1 MHFVNLCRFRL
12 SLLWNKQFKKILLFS
27 NFREFDDGKTT
38 RTLQIG
44 DAERI
49 KYKAKVAYDVT
60 IYTGD
65 VAQAGTG

>member
-1 MHFVNLCRFRL
+1 MSIQIKLT
-12 SLLWNKQFKKILLFS
+12 NKKLKNI
-27 NFREFDDGKTT
+27 NYHHFREFDDGKTA

-44 DAERI
+44 DAKRI